1 MVKFLIKR
9 IILLIPVVFIIS
21 IMLFGMFK
29 IMPGDPVTLM
39 LPPDLRSQAE
49 REFYYNAYR
58 EKLGLDKSIPEQYVA
73 WLGNI
78 ARLDFGTSITNNR
91 PVREVIARPLRNS
104 IILNSFSIIFAFTIS
119 IPVGIRSAVKRHS
132 FFDSFWQVFSLFGLS
147 IPVFFIGLILIY
159 VFAIQMRVLPAN
171 GMPRMMDDGSFRYF
185 VEWLRYIVLP
195 ITTLTIGSLAGTI
208 RYVRNAMIEII
219 SKDYIRTA
227 RSKGLS
233 EKVTIYTHA
242 FRNALI
248 PVVTLVAGSL
258 VALFG
263 GSAITESIFAW
274 NGIGRVLI
282 DSLNNRDYMVVLT
295 MNMFY
300 AVLSL
305 SANLIMDIGYAL
317 VDPRVKLN

>member
-1 MVKFLIKR
+1 MVKFLAKR
-9 IILLIPVVFIIS
+9 IVLLMPVVFIIS

-29 IMPGDPVTLM
+29 IMPGDPVLLM

-49 REFYYNAYR
+49 RDLYYNAYR
-58 EKLGLDKSIPEQYVA
+58 ERLGLDKSLPEQYVA
-73 WLGNI
+73 WVGNI
-78 ARLDFGTSITNNR
+78 SRLEFGTSIQNNR

-104 IILNSFSIIFAFTIS
+104 IVLNTFSIIFAFTIS
-119 IPVGIRSAVKRHS
+119 IPVGIHSAVKRQS

-147 IPVFFIGLILIY
+147 VPVFFIGLILIY
-159 VFAIQMRVLPAN
+159 VFAIQLRWLPAN
-171 GMPRMMDDGSFRYF
+171 GMPRLIDDGSFAYF
-185 VEWLRYIVLP
+185 REWLRYIVLP

-208 RYVRNAMIEII
+208 RYVRNAMIDII
-219 SKDYIRTA
+219 SRDYIRTA

-233 EKVTIYTHA
+233 EKVTIYRHA

-317 VDPRVKLN
+317 VDPRVKLD